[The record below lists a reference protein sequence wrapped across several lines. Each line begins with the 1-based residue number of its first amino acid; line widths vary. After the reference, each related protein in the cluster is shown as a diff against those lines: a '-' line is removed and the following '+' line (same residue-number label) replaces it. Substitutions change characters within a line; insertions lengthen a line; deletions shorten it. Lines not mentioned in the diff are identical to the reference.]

1 VQFMGRGKS
10 AAASSAPGVP
20 EPVEAGSE
28 GGDDEVPF

>member
-1 VQFMGRGKS
+1 VQFMGRSKS
-10 AAASSAPGVP
+10 AAAAPGVP